1 MNDMSLSSING
12 LTNTRELEIN
22 LSRATKRNPD
32 QKVFKRELKILIL
45 VMTGSPSDAFVIAFF
60 FSFSTVGIQTLLN
73 FVKIKLVLLFRSKA
87 HISSNFKD
95 CLWPL
100 KINPLNHQKVILD
113 KNEAQFL
120 GHSFY
125 NNNKFFQLN
134 FNNYFNIT

>member
-1 MNDMSLSSING
+1 MSLSSING
-12 LTNTRELEIN
+12 LTNTRELAIN

-32 QKVFKRELKILIL
+32 QKVFKRELKILML

-73 FVKIKLVLLFRSKA
+73 FLKIYLVIFFRSKA
-87 HISSNFKD
+87 HKSNFKD

-120 GHSFY
+120 GHTFY
-125 NNNKFFQLN
+125 NDKKIFQLN
-134 FNNYFNIT
+134 FKNYFSIT

>member
-1 MNDMSLSSING
+1 
-12 LTNTRELEIN
+12 
-22 LSRATKRNPD
+22 
-32 QKVFKRELKILIL
+32 
-45 VMTGSPSDAFVIAFF
+45 MTGSPSDAFVIAFF

-100 KINPLNHQKVILD
+100 NIKPLNHQKVILD

-120 GHSFY
+120 GHTFY
-125 NNNKFFQLN
+125 NDKKIFQLN
-134 FNNYFNIT
+134 FKNYFSIT